1 MRKVKL
7 LGELGKKFGR
17 VFKLDVKT
25 PAEAIRALCVNLPG
39 FEQHLA
45 QSQQRNV
52 GYKVIQG
59 KDELDENG
67 LLLPLGR
74 QDLKLVPV
82 VAGAGGSFGRII
94 LGATLIAAAVFNPLA
109 FYGGTALLTG
119 TAATIATAVGT
130 SLVIGGVSELLFPAP
145 KTPSLQDRPDN
156 KPSYVFNGAVNTT
169 AQGYPVPVGYGR
181 MIVGSAV
188 ISAAI
193 TTEDLP
199 I

>member
-25 PAEAIRALCVNLPG
+25 PAEAIRALCVNIPG
-39 FEQHLA
+39 FEQHLV

-74 QDLKLVPV
+74 QDLKIVPV
-82 VAGAGGSFGRII
+82 VMGSGAVGRII
-94 LGATLIAAAVFNPLA
+94 IGATLIAF
-109 FYGGTALLTG
+109 GGPIG
-119 TAATIATAVGT
+119 TYFGSQIVGSVIVSVGT
-130 SLVIGGVSELLFPAP
+130 SLVIGGVSELLSPP
-145 KTPSLQDRPDN
+145 LKTPRPEDRPEN
-156 KPSYVFNGAVNTT
+156 KPSYVFNGAINTT

-193 TTEDLP
+193 TAEDLP

>member
-1 MRKVKL
+1 MRKIRL

-39 FEQHLA
+39 FEAHLA
-45 QSQQRNV
+45 NSQKRNV

-59 KDELDENG
+59 TDELDENG

-74 QDLKLVPV
+74 QDLKIVPV
-82 VAGAGGSFGRII
+82 LMGSGRLGRI
-94 LGATLIAAAVFNPLA
+94 LVGGALIFASVFNPLG
-109 FYGGTALLTG
+109 FFGGTALLTG

-145 KTPSLQDRPDN
+145 KAPTLQDRPDN
-156 KPSYVFNGAVNTT
+156 KPSYVFNGAINTT

-193 TTEDLP
+193 STEDLP

>member
-1 MRKVKL
+1 MRKIKL

-17 VFKLDVKT
+17 AFTLDVTT
-25 PAEAIRALCVNLPG
+25 PAEAIRALCVNIPG

-59 KDELDENG
+59 KDELDANG

-74 QDLKLVPV
+74 QDLKIVPV
-82 VAGAGGSFGRII
+82 VMGSGGNLGRVIVGGALIFA
-94 LGATLIAAAVFNPLA
+94 ATFNPLG
-109 FYGGTALLTG
+109 FFGGTALLTG
-119 TAATIATAVGT
+119 TAATIAVAVGT
-130 SLVIGGVSELLFPAP
+130 SLVISGVTGLLSPAP

-156 KPSYVFNGAVNTT
+156 KPSYVFNGAVNTIS
-169 AQGYPVPVGYGR
+169 QGYPVPVGYGR

-188 ISAAI
+188 VSAAI
-193 TTEDLP
+193 TTEDLRV
-199 I
+199 

>member
-25 PAEAIRALCVNLPG
+25 PAEAIRALCVNIPG
-39 FEQHLA
+39 FEQHLV

-52 GYKVIQG
+52 GYRVIQG

-74 QDLKLVPV
+74 QDLKIVPV
-82 VAGAGGSFGRII
+82 VMGSGRIGRI
-94 LGATLIAAAVFNPLA
+94 LVGGALLFAATFNPLG
-109 FYGGTALLTG
+109 FFGGTALLTG
-119 TAATIATAVGT
+119 TAATIATYVGT
-130 SLVIGGVSELLFPAP
+130 ALVIGGVSELLFPPP

-193 TTEDLP
+193 TAEDLP

>member
-39 FEQHLA
+39 FQQHLA

-59 KDELDENG
+59 KDEIDEKG

-74 QDLKLVPV
+74 QDLKIVPV
-82 VAGAGGSFGRII
+82 VMGSGALGRIL
-94 LGATLIAAAVFNPLA
+94 LGGALLFASMFNPLA

-119 TAATIATAVGT
+119 TAATIASAVGT
-130 SLVIGGVSELLFPAP
+130 SLVIGGVTELLFPAP

-188 ISAAI
+188 VSAAI

>member
-67 LLLPLGR
+67 LLLPLGK

-82 VAGAGGSFGRII
+82 VMGSGSLGRIL
-94 LGATLIAAAVFNPLA
+94 LGGALIFASMFNPLG
-109 FYGGTALLTG
+109 FFGGTALLTG

-145 KTPSLQDRPDN
+145 KTPTLQDRPDN

>member
-39 FEQHLA
+39 FEQHLV

-67 LLLPLGR
+67 LLLPLGK

-82 VAGAGGSFGRII
+82 VMGSGSLGRIL
-94 LGATLIAAAVFNPLA
+94 LGGALIFAAVFNPLGA
-109 FYGGTALLTG
+109 LGGTALLTG

-130 SLVIGGVSELLFPAP
+130 SLIIGGVSELLFPAP
-145 KTPSLQDRPDN
+145 KTPNLQDRPDN